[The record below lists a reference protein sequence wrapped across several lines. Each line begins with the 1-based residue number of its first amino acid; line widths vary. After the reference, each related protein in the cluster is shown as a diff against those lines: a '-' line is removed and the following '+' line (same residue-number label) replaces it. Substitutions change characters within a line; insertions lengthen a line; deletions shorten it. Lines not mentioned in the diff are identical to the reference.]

1 MPDLESHARHVYR
14 GLGRAVA
21 WLLETHGDAAIG
33 ALYQIYLGE
42 IERDVVAKVVDMPEE
57 LRGTLFNNGYMWL
70 VIAGELEVDDEI
82 FTVLELLEG
91 GEDEEGDAPVH
102 DLDDDQLTWLQMAAQ
117 CPLGLYEILDIAADG
132 EVRARDL
139 VDAAAEPLVLAPS
152 PLGARFE
159 TGDIVGLRLVPT
171 PDGALLPTPELYAF
185 DHGFLDTLPELLDAL
200 RGEARV
206 EDALPWMVDGVVP
219 GQWARAVFLAAYL
232 ASGEEPPEGL

>member
-14 GLGRAVA
+14 GLGRAVE
-21 WLLETHGDAAIG
+21 WLLETYGDAAVG

-42 IERDVVAKVVDMPEE
+42 LEREVVAKVVDMPEE
-57 LRGTLFNNGYMWL
+57 LRGALFNNGYMWL

-82 FTVLELLEG
+82 FTVLELLE
-91 GEDEEGDAPVH
+91 EDEDDTEALHGLDGDQVA
-102 DLDDDQLTWLQMAAQ
+102 WLQLASQ
-117 CPLGLYEILDIAADG
+117 CPLGLYEILDVGSDG

-139 VDAAAEPLVLAPS
+139 LDSGADPLAIAPS
-152 PLGARFE
+152 PLGARFDP
-159 TGDIVGLRLVPT
+159 GDIVGLRLVPT
-171 PDGALLPTPELYAF
+171 STGALLPTPELYAF
-185 DHGFLDTLPELLDAL
+185 DHGFLDTLPELLDEL